1 MGRMG
6 RMNFRTIGLLA
17 IAACLVAGCSSTTGK
32 GVNGSSAPSGTAA
45 PCTKATAQSAPK
57 TYIGNSGF
65 SPSCVKIASK
75 SLFSFVNDEGKDHS
89 ADTQPGSPASFVAD
103 LPKRTS
109 TYSRVFKEKG
119 TYVIV
124 DKATGKTMTL
134 YVV

>member
-1 MGRMG
+1 MK
-6 RMNFRTIGLLA
+6 FRTIGLLA
-17 IAACLVAGCSSTTGK
+17 IAASLVTACTSTKEK
-32 GVNGSSAPSGTAA
+32 GANGSTAPSGTAA
-45 PCTKATAQSAPK
+45 ACTKGTAHSAPK
-57 TYIGNSGF
+57 TYISDAGF
-65 SPSCVKIASK
+65 TPSCVKIAAK
-75 SLFSFVNDEGKDHS
+75 SLFSFVNDQGKDHS

-103 LPKRTS
+103 LPKKTS